1 MQYLLDTTWAVEYL
15 RGRPAFVVAVDE
27 RRARGLALSFVTLAE
42 LFSGVA
48 RSTDAK
54 AEKMLRR
61 FLRGVRLVGV
71 DEGICRIWG
80 EEDARLSRGGERI
93 GDLDLFVAATA
104 LARDLTV
111 CTQNRKHFE
120 RVRNLKI
127 ESVEVP
133 RGK

>member
-15 RGRPAFVVAVDE
+15 RRRPAFVVAVDE

-61 FLRGVRLVGV
+61 FLLSAPRTGSILSGF
-71 DEGICRIWG
+71 GI
-80 EEDARLSRGGERI
+80 
-93 GDLDLFVAATA
+93 
-104 LARDLTV
+104 
-111 CTQNRKHFE
+111 
-120 RVRNLKI
+120 
-127 ESVEVP
+127 
-133 RGK
+133 